1 MLPSRRSCAA
11 IALWLV
17 AAIFAQTGSSPC
29 TSTLERGACAG
40 TIRKAPDL
48 GFSTQ
53 PFKTMDRNR
62 NLHHVHIGRTASHRG
77 TRQQPVGNSGFAL
90 VFRGDCRHD
99 VRTERRCVRGR
110 ARMCRHGVVICIEG
124 CVIRSA
130 VLRHVELACVRSVFR
145 CRRSM
150 WVCAAAQS
158 RKPAIHA

>member
-29 TSTLERGACAG
+29 TSALERGTCSG

-48 GFSTQ
+48 GFSAQ
-53 PFKTMDRNR
+53 PFETMDRIR
-62 NLHHVHIGRTASHRG
+62 NLRHVHTGGTASHRG
-77 TRQQPVGNSGFAL
+77 TRRQSAGNRGFAP
-90 VFRGDCRHD
+90 VFRGDRRHD
-99 VRTERRCVRGR
+99 VRNERRRVRGR
-110 ARMCRHGVVICIEG
+110 ARMCRHGVVVCVEG
-124 CVIRSA
+124 CVVRSA

-150 WVCAAAQS
+150 WVCAAA
-158 RKPAIHA
+158 